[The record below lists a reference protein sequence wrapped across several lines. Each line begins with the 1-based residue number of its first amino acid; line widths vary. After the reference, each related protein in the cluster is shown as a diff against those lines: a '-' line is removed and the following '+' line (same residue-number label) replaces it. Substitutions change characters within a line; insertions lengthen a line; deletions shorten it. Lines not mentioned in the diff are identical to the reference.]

1 MSYQPT
7 AFSDGPV
14 ALAILRWAPMN
25 LVVSRARA
33 GLRTAICFASA
44 QHGKVVLM
52 LSLGT

>member
-1 MSYQPT
+1 MSYQST
-7 AFSDGPV
+7 AFSDG
-14 ALAILRWAPMN
+14 AESFAILRGAPMN
-25 LVVSRARA
+25 LVASRARA